1 MNETINFPAAVVFIL
16 KNMYFNECEFFQEN
30 DADGNPMKNEEGK
43 YILPLLC
50 AVYLV
55 GFTFCSCEY
64 MFCVKT
70 VSVINKNKIIVFNG

>member
-43 YILPLLC
+43 LLKSAKHPEGLNFKEWLELHQLVLKSSGIITDKMPL
-50 AVYLV
+50 
-55 GFTFCSCEY
+55 
-64 MFCVKT
+64 
-70 VSVINKNKIIVFNG
+70 KIIKP